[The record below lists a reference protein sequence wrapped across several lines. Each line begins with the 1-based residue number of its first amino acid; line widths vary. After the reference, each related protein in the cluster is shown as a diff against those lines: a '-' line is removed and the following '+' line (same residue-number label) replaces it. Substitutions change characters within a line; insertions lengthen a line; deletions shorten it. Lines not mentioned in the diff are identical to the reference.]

1 MTRIAII
8 GNGLAGRLGA
18 LYFARQIP
26 GAEITLVDPENPD
39 KPIVGESTVEVT
51 AQFMKSLGLGTYLEE
66 NHKHKYGLTYY
77 FKLPQDADD
86 PDAPEYI
93 LHEAPGVVRLPAYNL
108 NRHLFDAELKRR
120 MAPHV
125 TQITGKVTDVAFG
138 DGPGAQ
144 VVEVTTND
152 GGMRRIEADHVVD
165 CSGRARV
172 LTRQMGL
179 EMDPPSQRSSY
190 WFRLSGFDRSILTGL
205 KLVKP
210 KHHCYDSYYVTH
222 HFYGKGYWIWIIPM
236 TSEDGQDM
244 VSIGIT
250 YRSDV
255 SGERAMNMDRML
267 DILDRDHPKVA
278 ALIRTGHKV
287 DEARYFNYL
296 YEASQYYDPKGR
308 WFMLGD
314 SAFAF
319 DPANSFG
326 IAYLGH
332 QVPQIT
338 SMILKARKG
347 MLSPDYVMAME
358 GHVKSQLT
366 VQDQLSQRYEVMHD
380 PIKMAWTLV
389 FNNMAYFHIL
399 LPDFISGAFL
409 NAGVA
414 KRLSMVLKRMPAM
427 KQGPAYPFPMI
438 LDKLAMTDDAG
449 EIIRRAPAFYDKAIP
464 FNYYRPD
471 DINRGRLAGGYFYK
485 RAWMRNKA
493 LKLLRWWSEPTLYGL
508 AAKGYLASLGDLLVA
523 GLLTLRPKAYER
535 VTSKTPELA
544 SAFDPPSSFLFPP
557 RPGEMAAPMADT
569 AEAVEA
575 GDTAKKPMPAEA
587 AVA

>member
-8 GNGLAGRLGA
+8 GDGLAGRLGA
-18 LYFARQIP
+18 LYFARQMP
-26 GAEITLVDPENPD
+26 GVEITMVDPENPD

-77 FKLPQDADD
+77 FKLPEDEND

-108 NRHLFDAELKRR
+108 NRHLFDAELGRR
-120 MAPHV
+120 IDPYVSH
-125 TQITGKVTDVAFG
+125 IKGKVTDVDFSEDMDGTHSVKVMTSDG
-138 DGPGAQ
+138 DMLT
-144 VVEVTTND
+144 V
-152 GGMRRIEADHVVD
+152 EADHVVD

-172 LTRQMGL
+172 LTRQMEL
-179 EMDPPSQRSSY
+179 EMDPPYQRSSY

-222 HFYGKGYWIWIIPM
+222 HFYGQGYWIWIIPM
-236 TSEDGQDM
+236 SSEDGQDM

-255 SGERAMNMDRML
+255 SGEKAMNMDKML
-267 DILDRDHPKVA
+267 EILDRDHPKVA
-278 ALIRTGHKV
+278 ALIRTGNKV

-296 YEASQYYDPKGR
+296 YEAKKYYDPKGR

-414 KRLSMVLKRMPAM
+414 KRLSMVLKRMPPM

-438 LDKLAMTDDAG
+438 LDKLAMTDDAD

-493 LKLLRWWSEPTLYGL
+493 LKLLQWWKEPSLYRL
-508 AAKGYLASLGDLLVA
+508 AAKGYLGSLGDLLVA
-523 GLLTLRPKAYER
+523 GLLTLRPQAYDR
-535 VTSKTPELA
+535 VTSKEPEMM
-544 SAFDPPSSFLFPP
+544 SAFTPPSSFLFPP
-557 RPGEMAAPMADT
+557 KSEMMAHEAVVEEMPEKMEKKPEMAAT
-569 AEAVEA
+569 
-575 GDTAKKPMPAEA
+575 A